1 MRIHIHEAGGTVPV
15 THSDVSPETPLRAII
30 DIGLDERVYRVGS
43 SEEIDLD
50 QTVVEFFG
58 SENGHVIR
66 HQAREITIDVS
77 YTGATAKLE
86 VTPSTRVKTVLT
98 EAIAALRIDPSS
110 AVDLTLRVP
119 GSDEDLDSTKPIGAY
134 ARKGHLA
141 VDLVH
146 IVRPQG

>member
-1 MRIHIHEAGGTVPV
+1 MRIHIHEAGGVVPV
-15 THSDVSPETPLRAII
+15 THSDVSPETPLRELI
-30 DIGLDERVYRVGS
+30 DLGLDERVYRVGS

-50 QTVVEFFG
+50 ETVVDIFG

-66 HQAREITIDVS
+66 HPSREITIDVS

-86 VTPSTRVKTVLT
+86 VAPSTRVKTVLA

-119 GSDEDLDSTKPIGAY
+119 GSDEDLDSTKPVGAY

>member
-1 MRIHIHEAGGTVPV
+1 MRVHIHEAGGVAPV
-15 THSDVSPETPLRAII
+15 THSDVSPETPLRELI
-30 DIGLDERVYRVGS
+30 DLVPDERAYRVGS

-50 QTVVEFFG
+50 ERVVDIFG
-58 SENGHVIR
+58 SENGHVIK
-66 HQAREITIDVS
+66 HSSREITIDVS

-86 VTPSTRVKTVLT
+86 VAPSTRVKTVLA

-119 GSDEDLDSTKPIGAY
+119 GSDEDLDATKPVGAY

>member
-1 MRIHIHEAGGTVPV
+1 MRIHIHEAGVAVPV
-15 THSDVSPETPLRAII
+15 THADVSPEMPLRAII

-43 SEEIDLD
+43 GEEIDLD
-50 QTVVEFFG
+50 QMVVEIFG
-58 SENGHVIR
+58 SDNGHVIK
-66 HQAREITIDVS
+66 HQSREITIEVS
-77 YTGATAKLE
+77 YAGTVAKLE
-86 VTPSTRVKTVLT
+86 VAPSTRVKTVLA

-110 AVDLTLRVP
+110 AVDLTLRVA
-119 GSDEDLDSTKPIGAY
+119 GSEEDLESSKPIGAY